1 MDKSSFKSYRNS
13 SLIDHIK
20 KDLQEKIIS
29 GGVKPGE
36 QLPSEHELAKL
47 FNVSRNSVREAIGL
61 LENEGYLV
69 KRQGF
74 GTFITYSDPIIKGG
88 GIERLKGI
96 SEFIREKGYTPES
109 ILEKFSLNECDES
122 LAEVLMIDHDEK
134 VALIETIKTASGTAV
149 ASCTDIIPVKFLNQ
163 PVAVED
169 LKEPIFDYLQSKHD
183 IKISFAECDLIPCV
197 SDDIL
202 SSKLK
207 LETGSPV
214 LLLEQIHYDDEGRR
228 VLFSRSFFPANRFT
242 FKLIRRR

>member
-1 MDKSSFKSYRNS
+1 MDKSNFKSYLNS

-20 KDLQEKIIS
+20 QDLQEKIV
-29 GGVKPGE
+29 GGGLKPGE
-36 QLPSEHELAKL
+36 QLPSEHELAEL

-69 KRQGF
+69 RRQGI
-74 GTFITYSDPIIKGG
+74 GTFITYSDPIIKG

-109 ILEKFSLNECDES
+109 ILEKFSLTECGES
-122 LAEVLMIDHDEK
+122 LAEALMINRDEK
-134 VALIETIKTASGTAV
+134 VAFIETIKTASGTPV
-149 ASCTDIIPVKFLNQ
+149 ASCTDIIPVKFLSQ

-169 LKEPIFDYLQSKHD
+169 LKEPIFDYLQRKHD

-197 SDDIL
+197 SDDVL

-207 LETGSPV
+207 LEIGSPV
-214 LLLEQIHYDDEGRR
+214 LLLEQIHYDDVGRR
-228 VLFSRSFFPANRFT
+228 VLFSKSFFPANRFT